1 MKKKKHDQN
10 LFAFCIVMLMGVSF
24 LSVPVFAQ
32 QPEETKPYTV
42 GNPLGLPANAA
53 SGGQFQATT
62 SNVKV
67 YGGIHSAESCSYDA
81 ATGLIVVPNRGLPQ
95 NMQAN
100 DAWISLINPDGS
112 VHTLRWIGV
121 QRPDER
127 KNLSTPLVLNE
138 PFGNDIIND
147 ILYVADRDGGTGTD
161 DPSVAVIRK
170 FSMKTGKPMGE
181 TRIEGAGWINDIE
194 VKEDGTIYATETG
207 EFFGEK
213 PNPDTWKV
221 WKVTPAGEATVFVQG
236 PPLNAPNGIA
246 FDPEGNIVV
255 ANYGNNAVLTF
266 SSTGKLVKTENAAQP
281 GSDGLVIMPDGTKYV
296 CSVRHGGVSR
306 IRPGKPAGL
315 IANHIP
321 SAASMCY
328 DAKTNQLV
336 IPMNANNSLA
346 FIPLR

>member
-1 MKKKKHDQN
+1 MKKINSYRN
-10 LFAFCIVMLMGVSF
+10 LIIFGFATLISTGL
-24 LSVPVFAQ
+24 LTNPVFAQ
-32 QPEETKPYTV
+32 QADESKPYSV
-42 GNPLGLPANAA
+42 GKPLGVSGNPGSDGN
-53 SGGQFQATT
+53 FQAMS

-67 YGGIHSAESCSYDA
+67 YGGIYSAESCSYDA

-112 VHTLRWIGV
+112 VHTLRWIGL

-127 KNLSTPLVLNE
+127 KNLSTPLILNE
-138 PFGNDIIND
+138 PFGSDIINN
-147 ILYVADRDGGTGTD
+147 ILYVADRDGGTGKD

-170 FSMKTGKPMGE
+170 FNMKTGEPMGE
-181 TRIEGAGWINDIE
+181 IKIEDAGWINDIE

-207 EFFGEK
+207 EFGRPN

-221 WKVTPAGEATVFVQG
+221 WKVTPDGKATVFVQG
-236 PPLNAPNGIA
+236 PPVNVPNGIA
-246 FDPEGNIVV
+246 FDPQGNIVV
-255 ANYGNNAVLTF
+255 ANSGNADVLTF
-266 SSTGKLVKTENAAQP
+266 SPNGKLLKTETAAQP

-296 CSVRHGGVSR
+296 CSVFNGGVSR
-306 IRPGKPAGL
+306 IRPGKPAEL
-315 IANHIP
+315 IAKNIP

-328 DAKTNQLV
+328 DSKTNQLV

-346 FIPLR
+346 FIPLD

>member
-1 MKKKKHDQN
+1 MKKRKHYKN
-10 LFAFCIVMLMGVSF
+10 PNTLIFALAMSLCLLTNS
-24 LSVPVFAQ
+24 VFAQ
-32 QPEETKPYTV
+32 QQEETKPYAV
-42 GNPLGLPANAA
+42 GNPPGLPANPT
-53 SGGQFQATT
+53 SGEPFQATT

-67 YGGIHSAESCSYDA
+67 YGGIYSAESCSYDA

-138 PFGNDIIND
+138 PFGSDIIND
-147 ILYVADRDGGTGTD
+147 ILYVADRDGGTGKD

-170 FSMKTGKPMGE
+170 FSMKSGKPMGE
-181 TRIEGAGWINDIE
+181 ARIEGAGWINDIE
-194 VKEDGTIYATETG
+194 VKEDGTVYATETG

-246 FDPEGNIVV
+246 FDPQGNIVV
-255 ANYGNNAVLTF
+255 VNYGNDAVLTF
-266 SSTGKLVKTENAAQP
+266 SLAGKLLKTEKAAQP

-306 IRPGKPAGL
+306 IRPGKPAEL
-315 IANHIP
+315 IAKNIP

-328 DAKTNQLV
+328 DVKTNQLL

-346 FIPLR
+346 FIPLH

>member
-1 MKKKKHDQN
+1 MKMKKHFKKLATHSLILAMSISLVTN
-10 LFAFCIVMLMGVSF
+10 SI
-24 LSVPVFAQ
+24 FAQ
-32 QPEETKPYTV
+32 QPSEKKPYST
-42 GNPLGLPANAA
+42 GRALGITNPDGRFEAITP
-53 SGGQFQATT
+53 
-62 SNVKV
+62 NVKV
-67 YGGIHSAESCSYDA
+67 YGGIQSAESCSYDA
-81 ATGLIVVPNRGLPQ
+81 STGLIVVPNRGLPQ
-95 NMQAN
+95 NMQTN

-138 PFGNDIIND
+138 PFGSDIMNG
-147 ILYVADRDGGTGTD
+147 ILYVADRDGGTGEG

-170 FSMKTGKPMGE
+170 FSMKTGEAMGE
-181 TRIEGAGWINDIE
+181 IKMEDAGWINDIE

-207 EFFGEK
+207 DFGR
-213 PNPDTWKV
+213 PNPTPDTWKV
-221 WKVTPAGEATVFVQG
+221 WKATPNGEATVLVQG
-236 PPLNAPNGIA
+236 APLNTPNGIA
-246 FDPEGNIVV
+246 FDPQDNIVV
-255 ANYGNNAVLTF
+255 ANFGNTAVLTF
-266 SSTGKLVKTENAAQP
+266 SPAGKLLKTENAAQP

-306 IRPGKPAGL
+306 IRPGKSAEL

-328 DAKTNQLV
+328 DSKANQLV

-346 FIPLR
+346 FIPLD